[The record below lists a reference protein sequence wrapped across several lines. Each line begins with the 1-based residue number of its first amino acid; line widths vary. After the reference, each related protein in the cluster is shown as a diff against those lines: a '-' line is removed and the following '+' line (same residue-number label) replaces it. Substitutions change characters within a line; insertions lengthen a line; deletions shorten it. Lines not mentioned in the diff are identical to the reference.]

1 MSTIKHKQASV
12 DVDVSFSFAAD
23 ATAASA
29 VAVAAHHSYTNN
41 AKCLYKSTEKKY
53 NSFPLNEMI
62 FSIFMIVRFN
72 LNHFTKFGLCERV
85 KKGNCKTT
93 YYKQDEIICVNA
105 MHKITTQ

>member
-41 AKCLYKSTEKKY
+41 AKY
-53 NSFPLNEMI
+53 NSFLLNWND
-62 FSIFMIVRFN
+62 FQYFYDRSIQFKS
-72 LNHFTKFGLCERV
+72 LH
-85 KKGNCKTT
+85 
-93 YYKQDEIICVNA
+93 
-105 MHKITTQ
+105 